1 MESALFSGLQG
12 LFLGVANL
20 GLGQVIMILVGSAL
34 LYLGIKKGYEP
45 LLLVPIGFGAILVN
59 IPLADMMGE
68 EGFLR
73 FFYDA
78 GVLTEV
84 FPLLIFIGIGAMTD
98 FQPLLENPKIILL
111 GAAGQFGI
119 FLTLLL
125 ALALG
130 FDKLD
135 AVAVAIIGACDGPTA
150 IYVSSKFAPHLLGA
164 MIDFGPVLANPIVLL
179 FGAAG
184 QFGIFLTLFLALWL
198 GFLRQEAVSIAVIG
212 ACDGPTA
219 IFVTSRY
226 APALLPAVSIAAYSY
241 MSLVPLIQPPIMR
254 LLTTDRER
262 KIVMGVVK
270 QPVSKTTK
278 ILFPIVVTIFASILA
293 PKGAP
298 LIGTV
303 MLGNLMKESGVV
315 DRLKSASENEIA
327 NIVTLLLGL
336 CIGAT
341 MEADKFLR
349 AQTLLILG
357 LGFVAISLDT
367 AVGVLFGKLMCFLTG
382 GKINPL
388 IGAAGISAFPMSA
401 RVVQAEGQ
409 KYNKKN
415 YLLMH
420 AMSANAGG
428 QIGSVIA
435 AAVML
440 SVLQGMGIIGG

>member
-1 MESALFSGLQG
+1 METALVSGLQG
-12 LFLGVANL
+12 LFAGIMHLSPGH
-20 GLGQVIMILVGSAL
+20 VIMLGIACLL

-59 IPLADMMGE
+59 IPLADLMGK

-84 FPLLIFIGIGAMTD
+84 FPLLIFVGIGAMTD

-125 ALALG
+125 ALGLG

-135 AVAVAIIGACDGPTA
+135 AVAVAVIGACDGPTA
-150 IYVSSKFAPHLLGA
+150 IYVSSKFAPHMLGA
-164 MIDFGPVLANPIVLL
+164 
-179 FGAAG
+179 
-184 QFGIFLTLFLALWL
+184 
-198 GFLRQEAVSIAVIG
+198 VSV
-212 ACDGPTA
+212 
-219 IFVTSRY
+219 
-226 APALLPAVSIAAYSY
+226 AAYSY

-254 LLTTDRER
+254 ALTTDKER
-262 KIVMGVVK
+262 QIVMGAAK
-270 QPVSKTTK
+270 RQPISKATK
-278 ILFPIVVTIFASILA
+278 IVFPIVVTIFASILA

-298 LIGTV
+298 LIGTI
-303 MLGNLMKESGVV
+303 MLGNLMRESGCV
-315 DRLKSASENEIA
+315 DRLKSASENEIT

-341 MEADKFLR
+341 MEANNFLR
-349 AQTLLILG
+349 AQTLLVLG
-357 LGFVAISLDT
+357 LGFVAICLDT
-367 AVGVLFGKLMCFLTG
+367 AVGVLFGKLMCLLTG

-401 RVVQAEGQ
+401 RVVQTEGQ

-435 AAVML
+435 ASVML
-440 SVLQGMGIIGG
+440 SVLQGMGIVGG

>member
-1 MESALFSGLQG
+1 MESALVSGLQG
-12 LFLGVANL
+12 LLLGIVNL
-20 GLGQVIMILVGSAL
+20 TAGHVIMLLIASAL

-59 IPLADMMGE
+59 IPLADMMGR

-98 FQPLLENPKIILL
+98 FQPLLENPKIIML

-125 ALALG
+125 ALAVG

-150 IYVSSKFAPHLLGA
+150 IYVSSKFAPHMLG
-164 MIDFGPVLANPIVLL
+164 
-179 FGAAG
+179 
-184 QFGIFLTLFLALWL
+184 
-198 GFLRQEAVSIAVIG
+198 
-212 ACDGPTA
+212 
-219 IFVTSRY
+219 
-226 APALLPAVSIAAYSY
+226 AVSIAAYSY

-254 LLTTDRER
+254 ALTTAKER
-262 KIVMGVVK
+262 AIVMGTVRR
-270 QPVSKTTK
+270 PVSKTTK

-349 AQTLLILG
+349 GQTLLVLA
-357 LGFVAISLDT
+357 LGFIAISLDT
-367 AVGVLFGKLMCFLTG
+367 AVGVMFGKLMCFLTG

-401 RVVQAEGQ
+401 RVVQVEGQ

-440 SVLQGMGIIGG
+440 SVLQGMGIVGG

>member
-1 MESALFSGLQG
+1 MESALVTGLQG
-12 LFLGVANL
+12 LLLGVVNL
-20 GLGQVIMILVGSAL
+20 SIGHVIMLVIACVL
-34 LYLGIKKGYEP
+34 LYLGIAKGYEP
-45 LLLVPIGFGAILVN
+45 LLLVPIGFGAIMVN
-59 IPLADMMGE
+59 IPLADMMGK

-98 FQPLLENPKIILL
+98 FQPLLQNPKIILL

-135 AVAVAIIGACDGPTA
+135 AVAVAVIGACDGPTA
-150 IYVSSKFAPHLLGA
+150 IYVSSKFAPHMLGA
-164 MIDFGPVLANPIVLL
+164 
-179 FGAAG
+179 
-184 QFGIFLTLFLALWL
+184 
-198 GFLRQEAVSIAVIG
+198 VSV
-212 ACDGPTA
+212 
-219 IFVTSRY
+219 
-226 APALLPAVSIAAYSY
+226 AAYSY

-254 LLTTDRER
+254 ALTTEKER
-262 KIVMGVVK
+262 TIIMSAAKSQPISKAAKIA
-270 QPVSKTTK
+270 
-278 ILFPIVVTIFASILA
+278 FPIVVTIFASILA

-298 LIGTV
+298 LIATV
-303 MLGNLMKESGVV
+303 MLGNLFRESGCV
-315 DRLKSASENEIA
+315 DRLKNCSENELT

-341 MEADKFLR
+341 MEADKFLK
-349 AQTLLILG
+349 AQTLLVLL

-367 AVGVLFGKLMCFLTG
+367 AVGLLFGKAMCFMTG

-388 IGAAGISAFPMSA
+388 IGAAGISAYPMAA
-401 RVVQAEGQ
+401 RVVQTQGQ
-409 KYNKKN
+409 LYDKHNF
-415 YLLMH
+415 LLMH
-420 AMSANAGG
+420 AMGANTGG
-428 QIGSVIA
+428 QIGSVAA

-440 SVLQGMGIIGG
+440 SVLKGLGMI